1 MDRTSWRWYDVLI
14 VLAGGALAGLLAGL
28 FAGDPSNAGA
38 YDADRIFWLV
48 IPCQNLGHIGAL
60 VLIARTRHSGTL
72 AESLGF
78 IVEGRQWR
86 WVLAGAASSFVLALL
101 AEGLR
106 SVLGV
111 EEGVSQAIVEAA
123 REVTGTG
130 TMIAA
135 VVGVGVMGPIAEELL
150 YRGLTIRIALSRGM
164 PAAVAVAV
172 SAAVFT
178 LAHLADPS
186 LYSPAGAITLLV
198 LFLFGVF
205 LGILRI
211 RTGSLGASIFAHSG
225 LNLTTLATLF
235 FVV

>member
-1 MDRTSWRWYDVLI
+1 MI
-14 VLAGGALAGLLAGL
+14 VLAGGFLAGLLAGL
-28 FAGDPSNAGA
+28 FAGDASNPGT
-38 YDADRIFWLV
+38 YDTDRIFWLV

-60 VLIARTRHSGTL
+60 VLIAKARHSGTL

-78 IVEGRQWR
+78 VVEGRHWR

-101 AEGLR
+101 AEALR

-111 EEGVSQAIVEAA
+111 EENVSQAIVEAA
-123 REVTGTG
+123 QEVTSTG

-135 VVGVGVMGPIAEELL
+135 VIGVGIMGPIAEELL
-150 YRGLTIRIALSRGM
+150 YRGLTLQVALSRGM
-164 PAAVAVAV
+164 PAAMAVAV
-172 SAAVFT
+172 SAAVFA
-178 LAHLADPS
+178 LAHLADAS
-186 LYSPAGAITLLV
+186 LFSPAGAITLLV
-198 LFLFGVF
+198 LFMFGVF
-205 LGILRI
+205 LGIVRI